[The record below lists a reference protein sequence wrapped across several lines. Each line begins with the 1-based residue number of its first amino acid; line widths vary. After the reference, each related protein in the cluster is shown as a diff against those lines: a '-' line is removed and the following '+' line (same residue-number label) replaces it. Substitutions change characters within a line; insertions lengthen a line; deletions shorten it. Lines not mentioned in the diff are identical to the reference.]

1 MNKCSAM
8 FDPSLWGCSL
18 IHERVLQM
26 TTEASNLTTD
36 KFLANTIYM
45 IFPYMYTKYID
56 HQSKVAVMIHCNVFK
71 LFFKQ

>member
-1 MNKCSAM
+1 M

-18 IHERVLQM
+18 IHKRVLQI
-26 TTEASNLTTD
+26 TTEVSNLTTD

-56 HQSKVAVMIHCNVFK
+56 HQSNGGKVAVIIHCNVFK
-71 LFFKQ
+71 FFFMQ